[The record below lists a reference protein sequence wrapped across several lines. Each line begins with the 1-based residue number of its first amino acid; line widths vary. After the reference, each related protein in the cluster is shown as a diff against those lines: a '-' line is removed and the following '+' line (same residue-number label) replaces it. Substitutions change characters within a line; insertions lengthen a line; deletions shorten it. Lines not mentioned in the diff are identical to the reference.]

1 MVLLHK
7 KNQSF
12 TREEPPPLFTHT
24 TFTMKFDV
32 NILRYIEKDTFR
44 TLVAVEM
51 GMKNHEIVPV
61 QLINAIAG
69 LKKGGGYKHIREL
82 LKHKLVHHD
91 NSKYDGYR
99 LTPLGYDFLAIKA
112 FTMRNRI
119 SGVGRRIGVGKESDV
134 YEVVNDEGRHMA
146 MKLHRLGRT
155 SFKAVKNKRDYLHRR
170 TSFNWLYLSRLSA
183 LKEHAFMQALHERDF
198 NVPEAIDLNR
208 HCVLMEMVDG
218 FPLTQVKKMMS
229 PGKVYNSCMQELKK
243 LALCGLIHCDY
254 NEFNIMMHL
263 ETLKVTV
270 IDFPQMVSIHHRNAR
285 MLFDRDV
292 ECLHK
297 FFLRRYGY
305 DAELD
310 VMGEPDPDFDEI
322 LKEVAEK
329 EKNGEKSVDSLLKAS
344 GFTSEHQKMIDEVMA
359 EREERAK
366 ERALHRNSDGEYSSE
381 EGFDDEDDEYESD
394 EDEESSGGVEN
405 IVSEP
410 DELEEEDEEEE
421 EDEFHD
427 EELNLNPDEVSALA
441 SQVEAML
448 NDPNAVVPKYDD
460 EVGPL
465 IREAGKKRDKL
476 AKDGRPVQ
484 PAPSAM
490 TASSI
495 RSRADLGNNPEL
507 IRAKLKAEKAKKT
520 FKGANHVQTRNFTK
534 DKSGRRGV
542 RGQKQKVEVDPFWG

>member
-1 MVLLHK
+1 
-7 KNQSF
+7 
-12 TREEPPPLFTHT
+12 
-24 TFTMKFDV
+24 MKFDV

-183 LKEHAFMQALHERDF
+183 LKEHAFMQALHERGF

-218 FPLTQVKKMMS
+218 YPLTQVKKMMS

-285 MLFDRDV
+285 MLFNRDV

-305 DAELD
+305 DADLD

-329 EKNGEKSVDSLLKAS
+329 EKKGEKSVDSLLKAS

-366 ERALHRNSDGEYSSE
+366 ERALQRNSDGEYSSE
-381 EGFDDEDDEYESD
+381 DDSYEDEEEDESDEDDEN
-394 EDEESSGGVEN
+394 EENE
-405 IVSEP
+405 VSEP
-410 DELEEEDEEEE
+410 DELEEEEEEE
-421 EDEFHD
+421 EDEFHG
-427 EELNLNPDEVSALA
+427 EELSLNPEEVTALA
-441 SQVEAML
+441 SQVEAMM
-448 NDPNAVVPKYDD
+448 NDPDAPVPKYDD

-465 IREAGKKRDKL
+465 ILEAGKKRDKL
-476 AKDGRPVQ
+476 AKGGRPVQ

-490 TASSI
+490 TVSSI

-520 FKGANHVQTRNFTK
+520 IKGANHVQTRNYTK

-542 RGQKQKVEVDPFWG
+542 RGHKQKVEVDPFWG

>member
-1 MVLLHK
+1 
-7 KNQSF
+7 
-12 TREEPPPLFTHT
+12 
-24 TFTMKFDV
+24 
-32 NILRYIEKDTFR
+32 
-44 TLVAVEM
+44 
-51 GMKNHEIVPV
+51 MKNHEIVPV

-134 YEVVNDEGRHMA
+134 YEVVNDEGRLMA

-183 LKEHAFMQALHERDF
+183 LKEHAFMQALHERGF

-218 FPLTQVKKMMS
+218 YPLTQVKKMMS

-285 MLFDRDV
+285 MLFERDV

-329 EKNGEKSVDSLLKAS
+329 EKNGEKLVDSLLKAS
-344 GFTSEHQKMIDEVMA
+344 GFTSEQQKMIDEVMA

-366 ERALHRNSDGEYSSE
+366 ERALNRNSDGEYSSE
-381 EGFDDEDDEYESD
+381 EGFD
-394 EDEESSGGVEN
+394 EESEHEEERSSEEN
-405 IVSEP
+405 EVSEP
-410 DELEEEDEEEE
+410 DELKEDEEEK

-427 EELNLNPDEVSALA
+427 KELSLNPEEVSELA

-448 NDPNAVVPKYDD
+448 NDPNAPVPKYED

-465 IREAGKKRDKL
+465 IREARNKRDKL

-507 IRAKLKAEKAKKT
+507 IRAKLKAEKAKKVL
-520 FKGANHVQTRNFTK
+520 KGAGHVQTRNFMK

-542 RGQKQKVEVDPFWG
+542 RGHKQKVEVDPFWG

>member
-1 MVLLHK
+1 
-7 KNQSF
+7 
-12 TREEPPPLFTHT
+12 
-24 TFTMKFDV
+24 MKFDV
-32 NILRYIEKDTFR
+32 EILRYIEKDTFR
-44 TLVAVEM
+44 TLVACEM

-112 FTMRNRI
+112 FTMRNAI

-134 YEVVNDEGRHMA
+134 YEVVNDEGKRMA

-183 LKEHAFMQALHERDF
+183 LKEHAFMKALHEEGF
-198 NVPEAIDLNR
+198 SVPEAIDLNR

-218 FPLTQVKKMMS
+218 YPLTQVKKMES
-229 PGKVYNSCMQELKK
+229 PGKVYNSCMQVLKK

-285 MLFDRDV
+285 MLFTRDM

-322 LKEVAEK
+322 LAEVAEK
-329 EKNGEKSVDSLLKAS
+329 EKSGEKSIDSILKAS

-359 EREERAK
+359 EREERIK
-366 ERALHRNSDGEYSSE
+366 ERGEDSNSNSDDDDDSDVDHSESSE
-381 EGFDDEDDEYESD
+381 DESEEVFEPEELAEKNDDDVDENEDD
-394 EDEESSGGVEN
+394 
-405 IVSEP
+405 
-410 DELEEEDEEEE
+410 

-427 EELNLNPDEVSALA
+427 EQFDLNPEEIAKLA

-448 NDPNAVVPKYDD
+448 NDNAPVPKYDD

-465 IREAGKKRDKL
+465 ILEAGRKRDKL
-476 AKDGRPVQ
+476 DEKGRPVQ

-495 RSRADLGNNPEL
+495 RSRADLGNDPTL
-507 IRAKLKAEKAKKT
+507 IKAKLKAEKAKKT
-520 FKGANHVQTRNFTK
+520 FKGVNHVSTRNFTK
-534 DKSGRRGV
+534 DKSGRRGL
-542 RGQKQKVEVDPFWG
+542 RGHKQKVEVDTFWG